1 MYLLVPHDVSHST
14 ATIWIAAID
23 EATSLGDLQLEPS
36 LPSQTPTA
44 ARQWPEHASQPRIS
58 HREIQLRDL
67 APRQTYT
74 FRLTATGTAV
84 ASAKLSTLPE
94 TLPLESE
101 KPFTVLLG
109 SCFAYLEDEDE
120 KVGNTYFQIPTPMRP
135 DVKILAGDQVY
146 LDSPW
151 YKYLAKHSIEEL
163 QAAFLKHYR
172 ETWGQNEGFSRL
184 LREGA
189 NFYTSDDHEYWN
201 NAPNSAPH
209 LPKTWTAK
217 GRTDWLKIAR
227 ELFSIFQT
235 GKTVQSFTV
244 PPVSFL
250 IVDSRFNR
258 ATTRTNFMDPA
269 DLQEVTDWVTSLKGP
284 GVLVIGQPIL
294 RGSTSYLKG
303 HLADWN
309 LPDYLQYDR
318 LTDIVGGSKHS
329 LVILTG
335 DVHYGR
341 IARSSLRSGAE
352 LVEIISSPMSL
363 VEESAKGQWEEAPA
377 FFPPVRVS
385 GSASVSLAR
394 SPVVTE
400 ASFAPTDSHFLTLE
414 FTRRGAGA
422 HLRLRHW
429 PIIKRGISSPDSG
442 KLVWE
447 RTLR

>member
-1 MYLLVPHDVSHST
+1 MYLLVPHDVSDSS
-14 ATIWIAAID
+14 ATLWIAAVA
-23 EATSLGDLQLEPS
+23 EATSLDNLQLEPS
-36 LPSQTPTA
+36 LPNQTATPLQ
-44 ARQWPEHASQPRIS
+44 RWPENVSQPPIS
-58 HREIQLRDL
+58 FREIQLTNL
-67 APRQTYT
+67 SPRQSYV
-74 FRLTATGTAV
+74 FRLNAAGTAV

-120 KVGNTYFQIPTPMRP
+120 KVGNTYLQIPTPMRP
-135 DVKILAGDQVY
+135 DIKILAGDQVY

-151 YKYLAKHSIEEL
+151 YKYLAPHNTAQL

-172 ETWGQNEGFSRL
+172 VTWGQAEGFGRL

-189 NFYTSDDHEYWN
+189 NFFTSDDHEYWN

-209 LPKTWTAK
+209 LPKTWTAN

-227 ELFSIFQT
+227 ELFAIFQT
-235 GKTVQSFTV
+235 RSTVQEFSV

-250 IVDSRFNR
+250 VVDTRINR
-258 ATTRTNFMDPA
+258 APTRTNFMDPA
-269 DLQEVTDWVTSLKGP
+269 DLQQVAGWVNSLDGP

-294 RGSTSYLKG
+294 RGSTSHLKG
-303 HLADWN
+303 HLFDWN

-318 LTDIVGGSKHS
+318 LTDIIGGSQHS

-341 IARSSLRSGAE
+341 VAWTTLRSGAE
-352 LVEIISSPMSL
+352 LIEIISSPMSL
-363 VEESAKGQWEEAPA
+363 VEESAKGKWEEAPA
-377 FFPPVRVS
+377 HFPPVRVS
-385 GSASVSLAR
+385 GRASASLAR
-394 SPVVTE
+394 NQVVTE
-400 ASFAPTDSHFLTLE
+400 VFSPTDSHFLTLE
-414 FTRRGAGA
+414 FTRRGEGA
-422 HLRLRHW
+422 HFRLRHW
-429 PIIKRGISSPDSG
+429 PIIKRGISSSLSG